1 MTAAVLIPSA
11 FPDIT
16 HLSLL
21 KHADFNCYFTGE
33 SFSRKSLFHRGCIRT
48 REGLGWLTL
57 PVHPSDKKKLY
68 HETRLDASVDW
79 ISKSMLSLKHSY
91 QHSTYFDF
99 YADEIE
105 ADFQQAASFELLFDA
120 VQHLRTRLFRYLE
133 WHIHPQIIYTEA
145 ELHQFLEET
154 SQKIVFT
161 EPGSRYYRK
170 RIPNQT
176 EPQLHLPEYAQSHA
190 PFLPGCC
197 VLDLLFHYGPE
208 SFKVLDRLNPP
219 VESCS

>member
-11 FPDIT
+11 FPDLT

-21 KHADFNCYFTGE
+21 KYADFSCYFTDD

-48 REGLGWLTL
+48 REGLRWLTL
-57 PVHPSDKKKLY
+57 PVHPSDKKKRY
-68 HETRLDASVDW
+68 HEVRLDASVDW
-79 ISKSMLSLKHSY
+79 VSKFMLSLKHSY

-105 ADFQQAASFELLFDA
+105 ADFKHAASFEFLLDA
-120 VQHLRTRLFRYLE
+120 TLSLHTRLFRYLE
-133 WHIHPQIIYTEA
+133 WHIHPKIIHTEA
-145 ELHQFLEET
+145 ELNHFLAEI
-154 SQKIVFT
+154 SPKIVFT

-170 RIPNQT
+170 RIPNQK
-176 EPQLHLPEYAQSHA
+176 EPYLILPEYKQPHV

-197 VLDLLFHYGPE
+197 VLDLLFYYGPE

-219 VESCS
+219 NLSFK